1 MGHQI
6 LYCGRI
12 GNASIL
18 KIITNYLASLH
29 LVGIGEALAVAKKNN
44 INLDLTHKAIKIS
57 SGNSFVNETETK
69 VILSGSYDVGFTM
82 DLANKDISLFNK
94 LADNH
99 KIKVD
104 LGRILNKKFNKGMK
118 IFGKRSFSTSIVKLV
133 ENQCNIK
140 MRAKKYPKKLIDKNL
155 KQKGVEIK

>member
-1 MGHQI
+1 M
-6 LYCGRI
+6 
-12 GNASIL
+12 
-18 KIITNYLASLH
+18 
-29 LVGIGEALAVAKKNN
+29 
-44 INLDLTHKAIKIS
+44 
-57 SGNSFVNETETK
+57 
-69 VILSGSYDVGFTM
+69 
-82 DLANKDISLFNK
+82 FNK
-94 LADNH
+94 LAENY

>member
-1 MGHQI
+1 MI
-6 LYCGRI
+6 
-12 GNASIL
+12 
-18 KIITNYLASLH
+18 
-29 LVGIGEALAVAKKNN
+29 
-44 INLDLTHKAIKIS
+44 IS
-57 SGNSFVNETETK
+57 STFPNSVLFK
-69 VILSGSYDVGFTM
+69 SPQPRGSFSSTTYLCFF
-82 DLANKDISLFNK
+82 ISLFNK

-104 LGRILNKKFNKGMK
+104 LGRILNKKFNKAMK